1 MLTVVVRD
9 RVLKAGLKL
18 GNIYGPTETTV
29 CCVFSEVDETM
40 TDPTIIGRPY
50 GENRV
55 YVLDDD
61 LRMVPHGAVGTLWI
75 AGPQVSKGYLGRPDL
90 TEASF
95 RPDPFFPG
103 QRMYNSGDLCAWVE
117 RGFLKCYGRADQQV
131 KIRGQRIEILEIEMA
146 ITRVPDVFNAC
157 VVKRVKDGREDL
169 VGFYSLQ
176 VRLSILLCGCFY
188 SSFSLDQTH
197 VTTPDTVD
205 VERRISQAISESL
218 PVYMQP
224 TTFVHLEKL
233 PVTANGKADRK
244 LLGQQ
249 ALDVGPTVAALR
261 SPETRSEVEES
272 IAQCWSHAL
281 GLPLDA
287 VPSDADFYQCGG
299 DSISIIRL
307 AAAMRSSG
315 LRVKTSD
322 LRLATTVAAQAKL
335 VLSRGGESTPEQ
347 DDKPY

>member
-29 CCVFSEVDETM
+29 CCVFDEVDETM

-55 YVLDDD
+55 YILDDE

-103 QRMYNSGDLCAWVE
+103 ERMYNSGDLCAWVE

-169 VGFYSLQ
+169 VGFYSIK
-176 VRLSILLCGCFY
+176 VRLSIVMRLLLLILFSRSGACHHSGHCRRGTSY
-188 SSFSLDQTH
+188 IARYLRESSCLYAAF
-197 VTTPDTVD
+197 D
-205 VERRISQAISESL
+205 VCASRETSSDGEWKSRSQATRPTGSRHRAEHHVPQFPRIPLGSRR
-218 PVYMQP
+218 VYRSVLVP
-224 TTFVHLEKL
+224 
-233 PVTANGKADRK
+233 R
-244 LLGQQ
+244 
-249 ALDVGPTVAALR
+249 LR
-261 SPETRSEVEES
+261 S
-272 IAQCWSHAL
+272 
-281 GLPLDA
+281 
-287 VPSDADFYQCGG
+287 
-299 DSISIIRL
+299 
-307 AAAMRSSG
+307 
-315 LRVKTSD
+315 
-322 LRLATTVAAQAKL
+322 
-335 VLSRGGESTPEQ
+335 SRGGRSFRRGLLSVWRRLHFHHPSRRCDAFFWPPCEDERLEARDNRCSSGKACAITRR
-347 DDKPY
+347 